1 MTLLLSCLLIT
12 VKAIKFKKS
21 VLIIGKV
28 SGVFFNTL
36 TGGQKYSLLNR
47 DNLMQLTQMELSLEG
62 KGFFAIFF

>member
-21 VLIIGKV
+21 LLIIGKV

-47 DNLMQLTQMELSLEG
+47 DNLMQLTQME
-62 KGFFAIFF
+62 